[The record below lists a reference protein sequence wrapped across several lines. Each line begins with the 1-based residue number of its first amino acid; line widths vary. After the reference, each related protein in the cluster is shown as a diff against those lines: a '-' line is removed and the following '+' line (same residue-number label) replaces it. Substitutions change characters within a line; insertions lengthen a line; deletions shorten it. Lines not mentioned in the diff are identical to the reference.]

1 MPVPNKWT
9 MDDALELVRGL
20 QKDTRR
26 YGYHLTLGGGVLNN
40 GESQKDLDLYFLPLQ
55 NPKFPTNNPDNLVSW
70 LTKMWGPYET
80 IGENYD
86 DTGIPPLPV
95 APQTPYE
102 LLVSASAPLDTG
114 NLGFQS
120 TPTRS
125 SGVGRRLNNPPQTTP
140 SDGLYY
146 QSEEVLQILPMPTL
160 TGVYKYTLKFN
171 RRGDRIDVFIL

>member
-40 GESQKDLDLYFLPLQ
+40 GESQKDLDLFFLPLQ
-55 NPKFPTNNPDNLVSW
+55 NPKFPMNNPDNLVSW

-80 IGENYD
+80 IGENYE
-86 DTGIPPLPV
+86 DTNIPSLPV
-95 APQTPYE
+95 APQTAYE
-102 LLVSASAPLDTG
+102 QLVAASATLDTG
-114 NLGFQS
+114 SLGFQS

-125 SGVGRRLNNPPQTTP
+125 SGAGRRLYNPPQTAP
-140 SDGLYY
+140 SDVEYY
-146 QSEEVLQILPMPTL
+146 QEVSQILPMPTV
-160 TGVYKYTLKFN
+160 TGVYKYRLKFN